1 MSLIDKLLNGQS
13 TLIQKGKITKSN
25 GRGGFGGGSANLHS
39 MGINSF
45 NGKNGTDHF
54 SRAQSGNI
62 SPNGLSNTNTHYR
75 SGDDDVEFDE
85 D

>member
-1 MSLIDKLLNGQS
+1 MSLVDKLLNSQS
-13 TLIQKGKITKSN
+13 TSIQTGKVIKSN
-25 GRGGFGGGSANLHS
+25 GRGGFGGGSVNRHS

-54 SRAQSGNI
+54 SRAISGNI
-62 SPNGLSNTNTHYR
+62 SPNGLSNTNTHY
-75 SGDDDVEFDE
+75 SDDDVEFDE

>member
-1 MSLIDKLLNGQS
+1 MGLVDKLLNGQS
-13 TLIQKGKITKSN
+13 NLIQKGKITKSN
-25 GRGGFGGGSANLHS
+25 GRGGFGGGSVNRHS

-54 SRAQSGNI
+54 SRAISGNI
-62 SPNGLSNTNTHYR
+62 SPNGLSNTNTHY
-75 SGDDDVEFDE
+75 SDDDVEFDE

>member
-1 MSLIDKLLNGQS
+1 MGLVDKLLNSQS
-13 TLIQKGKITKSN
+13 TSIQTGKVIKSN
-25 GRGGFGGGSANLHS
+25 GRGGFGGGSVNRHS

-54 SRAQSGNI
+54 SRAISGNI
-62 SPNGLSNTNTHYR
+62 SPNGLSNTNTHY
-75 SGDDDVEFDE
+75 SDDAGEFDE

>member
-1 MSLIDKLLNGQS
+1 MGLVDKLLNGQS
-13 TLIQKGKITKSN
+13 NLIQKGKITKSN
-25 GRGGFGGGSANLHS
+25 GRGGFGGGSVNRHS

-54 SRAQSGNI
+54 SRALNGNMT
-62 SPNGLSNTNTHYR
+62 SNGSSNVGTYDTE
-75 SGDDDVEFDE
+75 DVEFDE

>member
-1 MSLIDKLLNGQS
+1 MSLVDKLNSGQS
-13 TLIQKGKITKSN
+13 NLIQKGKITKSN
-25 GRGGFGGGSANLHS
+25 GRGGFGGGSANRHS

-54 SRAQSGNI
+54 SRALNGNMT
-62 SPNGLSNTNTHYR
+62 SNGSSNVGTYDTE
-75 SGDDDVEFDE
+75 DVEFDE

>member
-1 MSLIDKLLNGQS
+1 MSLVDKLNSGQS
-13 TLIQKGKITKSN
+13 LLIQKGKITKSN

-54 SRAQSGNI
+54 SRALNGNMT
-62 SPNGLSNTNTHYR
+62 SNGSSNVGTYDTE
-75 SGDDDVEFDE
+75 DVEFDE